1 MKAAVYHQ
9 YGGPEVVHIEEVPKP
24 IPKDNEILIKTHA
37 STVSS
42 GDWRARSL
50 EMPPGFGL
58 IGRLVFGLTKPKQTV
73 LGTELSGV
81 VEAVGPDVTRF
92 KVGDA
97 VFAFSGVHMG
107 CHAEYKVVAQDSPV
121 ALKPD
126 TLSFAEAAALSFG
139 GTTALDFLKRAKL
152 CRGEKVL
159 INGASGAVGTAM
171 VQIAK
176 HYGAEVTGVCS
187 TANIHLVQSLRAD
200 HVIDYTQD
208 DFTSNGR
215 TYDVIADIAG
225 TAPFRRCRKSL
236 SNRGRLL
243 LILGSLTDMLRAPWV
258 ALTSRRKIIVGPAAE
273 RVEDLHTLAKL
284 AQVRHYRPVIDR
296 CYPMNEIVQAHHHV
310 DSGHK
315 RGSVII
321 VP

>member
-1 MKAAVYHQ
+1 M
-9 YGGPEVVHIEEVPKP
+9 VHIEEVPKP

-139 GTTALDFLKRAKL
+139 APRPWTSSKGPSSVGVKR
-152 CRGEKVL
+152 
-159 INGASGAVGTAM
+159 S
-171 VQIAK
+171 
-176 HYGAEVTGVCS
+176 
-187 TANIHLVQSLRAD
+187 
-200 HVIDYTQD
+200 
-208 DFTSNGR
+208 
-215 TYDVIADIAG
+215 
-225 TAPFRRCRKSL
+225 
-236 SNRGRLL
+236 
-243 LILGSLTDMLRAPWV
+243 
-258 ALTSRRKIIVGPAAE
+258 
-273 RVEDLHTLAKL
+273 
-284 AQVRHYRPVIDR
+284 
-296 CYPMNEIVQAHHHV
+296 
-310 DSGHK
+310 
-315 RGSVII
+315 
-321 VP
+321 